1 MKEQLY
7 RNLNA
12 VPITATLQ
20 EFVLNVVFVALRLI
34 LQLPS
39 SLSSSLSSSSPEMTR
54 VSEHLKIHQQSV
66 RLIINLEV
74 HDGTSTEAEINSSMV
89 FHAVLTAVTKMA
101 ALGR

>member
-1 MKEQLY
+1 
-7 RNLNA
+7 
-12 VPITATLQ
+12 
-20 EFVLNVVFVALRLI
+20 
-34 LQLPS
+34 
-39 SLSSSLSSSSPEMTR
+39 MTR

-74 HDGTSTEAEINSSMV
+74 HDGTSAEAEINSSMV